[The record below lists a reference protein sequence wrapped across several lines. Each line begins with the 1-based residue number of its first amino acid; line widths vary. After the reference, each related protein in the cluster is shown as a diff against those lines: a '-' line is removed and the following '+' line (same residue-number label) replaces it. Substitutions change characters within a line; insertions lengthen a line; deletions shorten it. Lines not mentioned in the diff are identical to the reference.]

1 MGLTEELFRALVP
14 AVCKKRFLREPF
26 PRLTYAE
33 AMDKYGSD
41 KPDIRFEMLLTDLS
55 DLVKDS
61 GFSVFKNAVASGGQ
75 VKAICASG
83 CASYTRRQLDE
94 LTVLAKKL
102 GAKGLVWMAL
112 REGQVASPA
121 AKFLSEAETQS
132 IVARMEAKEGDLI
145 LIVADAP
152 AVVAETLGQLRI
164 EFGRRLNLLDDDILA
179 FAWITDFPLLEWSE
193 EDQRFQAKHHPFT
206 AAMDEDLP
214 YLETKPAEVRAK
226 AYDIVA
232 NGYEV
237 GGGSIRIHRRETQNR
252 MFRAIGIS
260 DEEARAQFGHLL
272 EAFEFGAPPHGGIAP
287 GIDRLVMLLAGEPN
301 IREVMA
307 FPKTQS
313 AYDLMMQ
320 SPSSITAKQLRE
332 LHIKVDEA

>member
-1 MGLTEELFRALVP
+1 
-14 AVCKKRFLREPF
+14 
-26 PRLTYAE
+26 
-33 AMDKYGSD
+33 
-41 KPDIRFEMLLTDLS
+41 
-55 DLVKDS
+55 
-61 GFSVFKNAVASGGQ
+61 
-75 VKAICASG
+75 
-83 CASYTRRQLDE
+83 
-94 LTVLAKKL
+94 
-102 GAKGLVWMAL
+102 MAL

-121 AKFLSEAETQS
+121 AIFLSEAETQS